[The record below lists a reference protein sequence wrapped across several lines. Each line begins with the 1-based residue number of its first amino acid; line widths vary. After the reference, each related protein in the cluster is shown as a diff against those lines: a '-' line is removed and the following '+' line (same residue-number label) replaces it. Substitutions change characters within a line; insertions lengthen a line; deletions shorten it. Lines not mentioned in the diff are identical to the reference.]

1 VLITALSGTFE
12 FEGPALALPCV
23 SFLKNEGAGG
33 LVEHY
38 RAAAPPAR
46 RSCLD
51 DLFRSLSIEPEFT
64 RDDFQRLAMR

>member
-1 VLITALSGTFE
+1 
-12 FEGPALALPCV
+12 
-23 SFLKNEGAGG
+23 LKNEGAGG